1 MKDKLN
7 ADLKAAMLARDSFL
21 TDVIKGLKAAILN
34 QEIADKNR
42 EEGLSDVQIESLFA
56 KEAKKRLEAAELYKQ
71 GGNQAMADKEQA
83 EYDVIMKYLPEQ
95 MSQEKI
101 TELVEAAIAQTGAQ
115 DTKDMGKVI
124 GAVKAQTGN
133 TADGS
138 LIAKIVASKLQ

>member
-21 TDVIKGLKAAILN
+21 TDVIKGLKAAIVN

-42 EEGLSDVQIESLFA
+42 EEGLSELQIETLFA
-56 KEAKKRLEAAELYKQ
+56 REAKKRLEAAELYRQ

-83 EYDVIMKYLPEQ
+83 EYDIIMKYLPEQ

-101 TELVEAAIAQTGAQ
+101 TELVEAVITQTGAQ
-115 DTKDMGKVI
+115 DIKDMGKVI
-124 GAVKAQTGN
+124 GAVKAQAGN

-138 LIAKIVASKLQ
+138 LIAKIVAAKLQ